1 MLKVLLAV
9 DGSENALRA
18 TRELIANAELYKEPL
33 YVELLTVRSPLPLGG
48 FSGIVVTREM
58 VDSYYREEGQ
68 KALAASE
75 QLLTRAG
82 IAVASHVEVGNLAT
96 TIVEHATKSGC
107 RMICMG
113 TRGMAPIPSLVLGS
127 VATKVLHLARMP
139 VLLVP

>member
-18 TRELIANAELYKEPL
+18 TRELISHAQLYKEPL

-48 FSGIVVTREM
+48 FSGAVLTREM

-68 KALAASE
+68 KALSASE
-75 QLLTRAG
+75 RLLTQAD
-82 IAVASHVEVGNLAT
+82 IALESHVQVGDVAT
-96 TIVEHATKSGC
+96 TIVGHATKSGC

-127 VATKVLHLARMP
+127 VATKVLHLAR
-139 VLLVP
+139 